1 MESEYKLDYPIYAAE
16 SFTLNKKNYLL
27 TVGGGGPAGYGVK
40 NTVEV
45 LEINSSKNRPKEV
58 PVVTSVAKYDKL
70 NDQILNVHYNNQMVA
85 LGEGSQ
91 CRFFRLAEKLNSK
104 NQSGVKKR
112 GKSES
117 NDDTKTLEFEDWGGI
132 DSHIATEGHEDA
144 AMVYQS
150 CTWMVPGT
158 GCDVITGG
166 TDSKINI
173 LTICEGKDRA
183 RLKYSIEN
191 AHTKDL
197 KPQDIVEVT
206 QQGPHLCSLGRDG
219 SANIWEISNTG
230 YTKMWSLQ
238 EQFKFEN
245 ELKEPY
251 KFIAAKFFDHGK
263 EDRPVLLITCSVP
276 TLSKT
281 KGSSYVTIWQHDDK
295 GTDGKFRIY
304 SNRCIGQDVGGLKI
318 STRSLDVDTKSR
330 LLSIGFTN
338 GEILVLCVPSLE
350 PYFKHIPKKNQM
362 NITKVCLASDSN
374 DQPVVISTD
383 VENCL
388 RVYPLDNNYDGP
400 SNKLIKI
407 FILITV
413 LIISRVVFVFLT
425 YEPSI
430 ASEITTTESIFSND
444 LPNSIDEIKTE
455 L

>member
-45 LEINSSKNRPKEV
+45 LEINSSKNRPKDV
-58 PVVTSVAKYDKL
+58 PAVTSVAKYDKL
-70 NDQILNVHYNNQMVA
+70 EDQILNVHYHNQMVA
-85 LGEGSQ
+85 LGEGSR
-91 CRFFRLAEKLNSK
+91 CRFFRLAEKSNSK
-104 NQSGVKKR
+104 YQSDVKKR

-117 NDDTKTLEFEDWGGI
+117 NDDTKTLDLEDYGGI
-132 DSHIATEGHEDA
+132 DSHVATEGHEDP

-150 CTWMVPGT
+150 CTWMVPGP
-158 GCDVITGG
+158 GGDVITGG
-166 TDSKINI
+166 TDNKINI
-173 LTICEGKDRA
+173 LTIGEGKDRA
-183 RLKYSIEN
+183 RLKYSIDN
-191 AHTKDL
+191 AHTK
-197 KPQDIVEVT
+197 DIVEVT
-206 QQGPHLCSLGRDG
+206 QQGPLLCSLGRDG
-219 SANIWEISNTG
+219 SANIWELSSLG

-263 EDRPVLLITCSVP
+263 ADRPVLLITCSVP
-276 TLSKT
+276 VLSKT
-281 KGSSYVTIWQHDDK
+281 KGSSYVTIWQHDGK
-295 GTDGKFRIY
+295 GADGKFRIY

-362 NITKVCLASDSN
+362 NVTKVCLASDSN
-374 DQPVVISTD
+374 DQPVVISSD

-413 LIISRVVFVFLT
+413 LIIARVVFVFLT

-430 ASEITTTESIFSND
+430 ASETTTTESILHSFSND